1 MRKLLKKQWIF
12 FRMNLD
18 FLDAHERHR
27 GDAELLKDGNR
38 LANADHLFG
47 ISAECG
53 LKCLMIQFGMP
64 MDTDKPKDRKDRVH
78 VNEIWIRFE
87 AYRSGHLQGINYAL
101 PTVNPFLDWDVNQR
115 YAHRNNFDSTR
126 LANHRTGTELVRVLI
141 AKAKRD
147 GLL

>member
-1 MRKLLKKQWIF
+1 
-12 FRMNLD
+12 MNPD
-18 FLDAHERHR
+18 FLDAHERHWE
-27 GDAELLKDGNR
+27 DAELLKDGNR

-64 MDTDKPKDRKDRVH
+64 MDTDKPKDRQDRIH
-78 VNEIWIRFE
+78 VNKIWIRFE

-101 PTVNPFLDWDVNQR
+101 SLPDPFMDWDVNQR
-115 YAHRNNFDSTR
+115 YARRDDFDISR
-126 LANHRTGTELVRVLI
+126 LASHRAGAEADLNLI
-141 AKAKRD
+141 KKAKLA